1 MMVALKEEYSTHV
14 AFQAGEDTQATILLR
29 PLRHT
34 IWRRK
39 HDIRPGS
46 APHFYTGAMAP
57 EATPDNEIRVG
68 YRNRI
73 DDPTEAGYEYVGFVY
88 RGFLHFDGLPHE
100 PTAEVLEAILTL
112 RVDETQWQ
120 LGGNPARKLVS
131 AASHLL
137 MLEAP
142 LQKGDGAFFTPA
154 YVYSALP
161 NEVGTLERGSFSLA
175 EGLRIDVKP
184 LVQAWIRGTEPNHG
198 IVLMGPNEDF
208 IHNEDCQ
215 ESVYGETVLAVSYR
229 RGEK

>member
-14 AFQAGEDTQATILLR
+14 AFQAGENTLATVSLR
-29 PLRHT
+29 PLRQT

-39 HDIRPGS
+39 HDIRAGA
-46 APHFYTGAMAP
+46 APHFYVGAMAP

-73 DDPTEAGYEYVGFVY
+73 DEPGAAGYEYVGFVY
-88 RGFLHFDGLPHE
+88 RGYLRFTDLPHE
-100 PTAEVLEAILTL
+100 PSAEVLEARLTL

-131 AASHLL
+131 AARDLL
-137 MLEAP
+137 VLEAP
-142 LQKGDGAFFTPA
+142 LQSGDGAFFTPA

-161 NEVGTLERGSFSLA
+161 NEVGVRDHGAFSIA
-175 EGLRIDVKP
+175 EGLKIDLKP
-184 LVQAWIRGTEPNHG
+184 LVQAWMRGEMPNHG

-208 IHNEDCQ
+208 EHNDNFQ
-215 ESVYGETVLAVSYR
+215 ETTYGETVLAVSYR
-229 RGEK
+229 LR

>member
-14 AFQAGEDTQATILLR
+14 AFAAGDSTLATVSLR
-29 PLRHT
+29 PLRQT

-39 HDIRPGS
+39 HDIRAGS
-46 APHFYTGAMAP
+46 PPHFYVGAMSP

-73 DDPTEAGYEYVGFVY
+73 DEPGAGGYESVGFVY
-88 RGFLHFDGLPHE
+88 RGYLRFSDLP
-100 PTAEVLEAILTL
+100 PVAQVEVIEAWLTL

-120 LGGNPARKLVS
+120 LNGNPARKLVS

-142 LQKGDGAFFTPA
+142 LQAGEGAFFTPA
-154 YVYSALP
+154 YIYSALP
-161 NEVGTLERGSFSLA
+161 NEVGALERGTFSLA

-184 LVQAWIRGTEPNHG
+184 LVEAWLRGELPNHG
-198 IVLMGPNEDF
+198 LVLMGPNEDF
-208 IHNEDCQ
+208 EHNNNYQ
-215 ESVYGETVLAVSYR
+215 ETTYGETILVVSY
-229 RGEK
+229 KVH